1 MEQKNRRQIFGS
13 LGALLAAPF
22 LLGRREV
29 AEAALPDLQ
38 LQEAKA
44 SQPLPRIE
52 APALSVKRRD

>member
-29 AEAALPDLQ
+29 AEAALPALN
-38 LQEAKA
+38 EPKA
-44 SQPLPRIE
+44 PQPLPRIE
-52 APALSVKRRD
+52 APAMSVKRRD